1 MIAFP
6 IMVKTNIFSLK
17 MQQIQPETADTTAKM
32 QKAQKEG
39 RLQEVKKFQKQQAEL
54 FRKYELSSKNLT

>member
-1 MIAFP
+1 MALP

-17 MQQIQPETADTTAKM
+17 MQQIQPETTEIMNKI

-39 RLQEVKKFQKQQAEL
+39 RVQEMKKFQKQQGEL
-54 FRKYELSSKNLT
+54 YRKYELSSKNL

>member
-1 MIAFP
+1 MMALP

-17 MQQIQPETADTTAKM
+17 MQQNQPETTEIMNKI

-39 RLQEVKKFQKQQAEL
+39 RVQEMKKFQKQQGEL
-54 FRKYELSSKNLT
+54 YRKYELSSKNL